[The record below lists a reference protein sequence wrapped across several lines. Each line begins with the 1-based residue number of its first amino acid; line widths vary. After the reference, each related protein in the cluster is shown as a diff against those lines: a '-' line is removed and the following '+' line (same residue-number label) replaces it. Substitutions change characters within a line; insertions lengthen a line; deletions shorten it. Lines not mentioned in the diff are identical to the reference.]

1 MKKTYAAPALRI
13 CGSLEEMTQGFG
25 NGGGFPGKGN
35 AYGHDNPKTP
45 LTFS

>member
-1 MKKTYAAPALRI
+1 MKKIYTAPVLRV
-13 CGSLEEMTQGFG
+13 CGALEEMTQGFG

-35 AYGHDNPKTP
+35 AYGHDKKKPV